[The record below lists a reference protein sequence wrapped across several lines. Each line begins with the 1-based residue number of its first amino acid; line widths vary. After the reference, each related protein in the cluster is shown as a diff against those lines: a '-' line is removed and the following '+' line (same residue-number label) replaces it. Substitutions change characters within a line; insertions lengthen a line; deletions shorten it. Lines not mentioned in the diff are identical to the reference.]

1 MEGGI
6 RGRDFRLL
14 VASTGLSAFG
24 DELALIALTIK
35 VSHLTDSGLA
45 VAALLIAGL
54 LPMVLFAPVAGLLVD
69 RHETTETLALSVI
82 LQAALAVGLAF
93 TTSLPLILVLTFLL
107 GAGAAVSSPAV
118 YTLVPIAVGEARVT
132 AANAYLETG
141 RYVGMV
147 TGPALAGILAAGP
160 GVRAA
165 LLVDAL
171 TFLLIGLAAM
181 ALRIRRHPAAQEV
194 AGQRREEV
202 REGFRFIARDRVL
215 LLAFT
220 AVGAVILF
228 AAMDNVAEVFFARDS
243 LNSGDWGFGLLASGW
258 LLGMVAGAVVIGR
271 TLPTP
276 RLVPSWMTAA
286 IVGGAA
292 VTAAAAF
299 PVLWFA
305 VAMFVVG
312 GVANGVQTV
321 AGRSLL
327 VHRTPDRLR
336 GRVFAAYGGL
346 ANGMQ
351 LAATAVGGVI
361 VAVVGGRA
369 ALLVGGI
376 GAAVA
381 GTVGYLWYAALP
393 ADVKRSPVVL
403 PESDQVAI
411 AIEPEPE
418 PPIGPGLVPPIES
431 GLAPSTEV
439 EPASPTDT

>member
-1 MEGGI
+1 VEGSI

-14 VASTGLSAFG
+14 VASTGLSALG

-35 VSHLTDSGLA
+35 VANLTDSGLA

-82 LQAALAVGLAF
+82 VQAALAVGLAF

-118 YTLVPIAVGEARVT
+118 YTLVPIAVGEHRVT
-132 AANAYLETG
+132 EANAYLETG

-147 TGPALAGILAAGP
+147 AGPALAGILAAGP
-160 GVRAA
+160 GARAA

-181 ALRIRRHPAAQEV
+181 ALRIRRHPQAEEV
-194 AGQRREEV
+194 AGQRREEI
-202 REGFRFIARDRVL
+202 REGFRFIGRDRVL

-228 AAMDNVAEVFFARDS
+228 AAMDNVAEVFFARES
-243 LNSGDWGFGLLASGW
+243 LKAGDWGFGLLASGW
-258 LLGMVAGAVVIGR
+258 LLGMVGGAVVIGR
-271 TLPTP
+271 KLPTP
-276 RLVPSWMTAA
+276 GLVPSWMSAA

-292 VTAAAAF
+292 VTAAAVF

-361 VAVVGGRA
+361 VAAVGGRT

-376 GAAVA
+376 GATVA
-381 GTVGYLWYAALP
+381 GAVGYLWYAALP

-411 AIEPEPE
+411 VGESEPVMPTESEPVR
-418 PPIGPGLVPPIES
+418 P
-431 GLAPSTEV
+431 TE
-439 EPASPTDT
+439 A

>member
-1 MEGGI
+1 VGGGI

-14 VASTGLSAFG
+14 VASTGLSALG

-35 VSHLTDSGLA
+35 VANLTDSGLA

-54 LPMVLFAPVAGLLVD
+54 LPMVLFAPIAGLLVD
-69 RHETTETLALSVI
+69 RRETTETLALSV
-82 LQAALAVGLAF
+82 LVQAGLAVGLAF
-93 TTSLPLILVLTFLL
+93 VTSLPLILLLTFLL

-118 YTLVPIAVGEARVT
+118 WTLVPIAVGEDGVT
-132 AANAYLETG
+132 EASAYLETG

-147 TGPALAGILAAGP
+147 LGPVLAGALAAGP
-160 GVRAA
+160 GTRVA
-165 LLVDAL
+165 LLLDAL
-171 TFLLIGLAAM
+171 TFLAIGLAAM
-181 ALRIRRHPAAQEV
+181 ALRIRRHPEAQE
-194 AGQRREEV
+194 ASGRRRDEV
-202 REGFRFIARDRVL
+202 REGFRFIRHDQVL

-228 AAMDNVAEVFFARDS
+228 AAMDNVAEVFFARDT
-243 LNSGDWGFGLLASGW
+243 LDAGDWGFGLLASGW

-276 RLVPSWMTAA
+276 RLVPSWMTASIA
-286 IVGGAA
+286 GGMA
-292 VTAAAAF
+292 VTAAAAL

-305 VAMFVVG
+305 VAMFVLG

-351 LAATAVGGVI
+351 LAATAVAGVL
-361 VAVVGGRA
+361 VAVVGGRT

-376 GAAVA
+376 GTIVA
-381 GTVGYLWYAALP
+381 GTVGFLWYAALP
-393 ADVKRSPVVL
+393 ADAKRSPVVL
-403 PESDQVAI
+403 PESGEVAVV
-411 AIEPEPE
+411 
-418 PPIGPGLVPPIES
+418 GDS
-431 GLAPSTEV
+431 
-439 EPASPTDT
+439 EPASPAEA

>member
-1 MEGGI
+1 VGGGI

-14 VASTGLSAFG
+14 VASTGLSALG

-35 VSHLTDSGLA
+35 VANLTDSGLA

-54 LPMVLFAPVAGLLVD
+54 LPMVLFAPIAGPLVD
-69 RHETTETLALSVI
+69 RHETTETLALSV
-82 LQAALAVGLAF
+82 LVQAGLAVGLAF
-93 TTSLPLILVLTFLL
+93 VTSLPLILLLTFLL

-118 YTLVPIAVGEARVT
+118 WTLVPIAVGEDGVT
-132 AANAYLETG
+132 EASAYLETG

-147 TGPALAGILAAGP
+147 LGPVLAGALAAGP
-160 GVRAA
+160 GTRVA
-165 LLVDAL
+165 LLLDAL
-171 TFLLIGLAAM
+171 TFLAIGLAAM
-181 ALRIRRHPAAQEV
+181 ALRIRRHPEAQEV
-194 AGQRREEV
+194 SGRRRDEV
-202 REGFRFIARDRVL
+202 REGFRFIRHDQVL

-228 AAMDNVAEVFFARDS
+228 AAMDNVAEVFFARES
-243 LNSGDWGFGLLASGW
+243 LDAGDWGFGLLASGW

-286 IVGGAA
+286 IAGGMA
-292 VTAAAAF
+292 VTAAAAL

-305 VAMFVVG
+305 VAMFVLG

-351 LAATAVGGVI
+351 LAATAVAGVL

-376 GAAVA
+376 GTIVA
-381 GTVGYLWYAALP
+381 GTVGFLWYAALP
-393 ADVKRSPVVL
+393 ADAKRSPVVL
-403 PESDQVAI
+403 PESGEVAVV
-411 AIEPEPE
+411 
-418 PPIGPGLVPPIES
+418 GDSES
-431 GLAPSTEV
+431 
-439 EPASPTDT
+439 ASPAEA

>member
-1 MEGGI
+1 VEEGI

-14 VASTGLSAFG
+14 VGSTGLSAFG

-35 VSHLTDSGLA
+35 VTHLTDSGLA

-54 LPMVLFAPVAGLLVD
+54 LPMVLFAPIAGLLVD
-69 RHETTETLALSVI
+69 RYETTETLALSVV
-82 LQAALAVGLAF
+82 LQAALAVGLAY

-107 GAGAAVSSPAV
+107 GAGASVSSPAV
-118 YTLVPIAVGEARVT
+118 YTLVPVAVGEARVT
-132 AANAYLETG
+132 EANAYLETG

-160 GVRAA
+160 GTRAA

-171 TFLLIGLAAM
+171 TFLLIGLGAM
-181 ALRIRRHPAAQEV
+181 ALRIRRHPEAAELV
-194 AGQRREEV
+194 GGRRDEI

-215 LLAFT
+215 VLAFT

-243 LNSGDWGFGLLASGW
+243 LNAGDWGFGLLASGW

-271 TLPTP
+271 RLPTE
-276 RLVPSWMTAA
+276 RLVPAWMTASA
-286 IVGGAA
+286 IGGLAL
-292 VTAAAAF
+292 VAAAAL
-299 PVLWFA
+299 PVVWFA
-305 VAMFVVG
+305 VTMFVVG
-312 GVANGVQTV
+312 GVMNGVQTV
-321 AGRSLL
+321 SGRSLL

-351 LAATAVGGVI
+351 LAATAVAGVI
-361 VAVVGGRA
+361 VAMVGGRV

-376 GAAVA
+376 GAAAA

-403 PESDQVAI
+403 PESERVAI
-411 AIEPEPE
+411 ANQGESVT
-418 PPIGPGLVPPIES
+418 PPVGE
-431 GLAPSTEV
+431 A
-439 EPASPTDT
+439 ASPTEA